1 MRYCRLLLL
10 ICLAAAP
17 SASAQPPAG
26 SPRRTRQVEIIERVG
41 ASVVAVFSEG
51 KDNNWG
57 SGSGTIIHPSG
68 YILTNDHVVQ
78 DRRGVVLVRDQPPLP
93 FRTIGRMW
101 DKDLAII
108 KVDAPQPLVALPLG
122 RSHDI
127 LAGEPILVGG
137 NPGGRGIVFSS
148 GIISSVEVMPGMS
161 ALTMSGF
168 PDDMRDRFIQF
179 DATSNPG
186 NSGGPIINA
195 EGRQVAVV
203 VAKILQEQNIN
214 YAIPV
219 DRARRGLRDMLL
231 PEQRGNFWTGL
242 ELGLATA
249 TIERI
254 APGGPADQAGLK
266 PGDVVVGLGEVA
278 VTSDV
283 EFFVALVGRKAGES
297 LSVKYLR
304 DEQPQAATL
313 TLAEYPLRTGLAVEG
328 RQPGLKYRL
337 YRGDFRRCP
346 DLSKQTPVDQG
357 TIPKVRLDQVPRIP
371 DDHYALGLEGY
382 LEIPETGV
390 WTVAVASDDGSRVF
404 LDGELL
410 IDNDGLHPTQ
420 WTAARDR
427 WQKGLHALRVEFFEG
442 IGDAE
447 LQLALSRDGSAE
459 LIEPTLFADA
469 DAAKP

>member
-1 MRYCRLLLL
+1 VRFGGLFSL
-10 ICLAAAP
+10 ICLVAA
-17 SASAQPPAG
+17 STVSAQPPAG
-26 SPRRTRQVEIIERVG
+26 SPRRTRTVEIIEQVG

-51 KDNNWG
+51 KDNVWS

-68 YILTNDHVVQ
+68 YVLTNDHVVQ
-78 DRRGVVLVRDQPPLP
+78 DRKGVVLVRGQPALP

-108 KVDAPQPLVALPLG
+108 KIDAPQPLVALPLG

-148 GIISSVEVMPGMS
+148 GIISSSEVMPGMS
-161 ALTMSGF
+161 ALTMSNF
-168 PDDMRDRFIQF
+168 PGDVRDRFIQF

-195 EGRQVAVV
+195 EGQQVAVV

-214 YAIPV
+214 YAIPI
-219 DRARRGLRDMLL
+219 DRARRGLREMLL
-231 PEQRGNFWTGL
+231 PEQRGNYWTGL
-242 ELGLATA
+242 ELSLATT

-254 APGGPADQAGLK
+254 AADGPADRAGLK
-266 PGDVVVGLGEVA
+266 PGDVVVGLGDVA
-278 VTSDV
+278 VASDV
-283 EFFVALVGRKAGES
+283 DYFVALLGRKAGES

-304 DEQPQAATL
+304 EEQPQVATL
-313 TLAEYPLRTGLAVEG
+313 TLGEYPLKAGLAVED
-328 RQPGLKYRL
+328 RQPGLTYRL
-337 YRGDFRRCP
+337 YRGEFSRCP
-346 DLSKQTPVDQG
+346 DLSKLTPVDQG
-357 TIPKVRLDQVPRIP
+357 TIPKVRLDQVPHVP
-371 DDHYALGLEGY
+371 DDHYALALEGY

-390 WTVAVASDDGSRVF
+390 WTVAVASDDGSRLF

-420 WTAARDR
+420 WAAARDR
-427 WQKGLHALRVEFFEG
+427 WGKGLHALRIEFFEG

-459 LIEPTLFADA
+459 LVEPKLFSDP
-469 DAAKP
+469 DKTQP